1 MHNEGVPKLDW
12 ELRLHTTEIDAGVG
26 TADVAQHERVAVLP
40 QATVFANL
48 RKIYTWDLYM

>member
-48 RKIYTWDLYM
+48 RKIYT